1 MNRLFMKLG
10 FIIILSSVQC
20 LIIGTKNQ
28 QPNLFENP
36 VSRNLKDSNSNQKTP
51 QVIQVKTNQTK
62 AERKL
67 QFLKIVQNIL
77 KKAEKIFEDIGEAV
91 ESRAESKAM
100 RGGKGRRSLFKA
112 GGGGF
117 GQSNAW
123 VAPSTIRTVSW
134 LAISGNSSRIRKQSV
149 FGLKSK
155 SSLVPDTM

>member
-77 KKAEKIFEDIGEAV
+77 KKAEERQLSIKSIKLGSKLKRIFKNENIKNELQKIVNDKNLDLSVIKLTQKVKDEKQKIAKDRSRRLRGE
-91 ESRAESKAM
+91 
-100 RGGKGRRSLFKA
+100 L
-112 GGGGF
+112 
-117 GQSNAW
+117 
-123 VAPSTIRTVSW
+123 
-134 LAISGNSSRIRKQSV
+134 ISASEQTKKTN
-149 FGLKSK
+149 
-155 SSLVPDTM
+155 